1 MLKIRLRRMGAKFQP
16 HYRIVVADARAPRD
30 GRFVSILGYYD
41 PRTNPATIHLD
52 GDQVQAWVHKGAQPT
67 DAVIGLLRQANLAPE
82 VIAAY
87 NRKNPR
93 KAYTPGQATATAP
106 ATTTAAVAT
115 TEADVATSAA
125 AAPTEADAPAVTF
138 TPDSVAAA
146 AAAETADQPETGEA

>member
-67 DAVIGLLRQANLAPE
+67 DAVIGLLRQANLAPD

-93 KAYTPGQATATAP
+93 KAYTPGQATATA
-106 ATTTAAVAT
+106 AV
-115 TEADVATSAA
+115 TSAA
-125 AAPTEADAPAVTF
+125 AGAPAATDAPAV

>member
-67 DAVIGLLRQANLAPE
+67 DAVIGLLRQANLAPD

-93 KAYTPGQATATAP
+93 KAYTPGQASATP
-106 ATTTAAVAT
+106 AATSPASVTAALV
-115 TEADVATSAA
+115 
-125 AAPTEADAPAVTF
+125 DAPADVPAVTL
-138 TPDSVAAA
+138 TSDSVAAA
-146 AAAETADQPETGEA
+146 AAAETADQPETSEA